1 MGNRFEI
8 YESLINRK
16 ISEEINSKIE
26 NRSIHKEKLE
36 PATSGSIIAS
46 YIKTIV
52 EKGLRHYKSSNE
64 DLTKQ
69 IDITNQI
76 IEIFSKLVDE
86 SELEK
91 YMITEDNI
99 LKAIGDKLASKESL
113 LSRIPQTSVA
123 NSSLFT
129 GGMHEPPVYAELKR
143 EIASAD
149 RIDLLVSFI
158 KFSGLRLIYDDLK
171 EHTKTKKLRVIT
183 TSYMGASD
191 LKAIH
196 ELAKLPNTEV
206 KVSYDT
212 NRTRLHAKAYYFH
225 RDTGFST
232 AYIGSSNL
240 SKAALSEGTEW
251 NLKVSEYTSPDII
264 NKYRITFETYWNLQE
279 FQNFDPNNI
288 LDVQRLKIALSGE
301 KESTETNNYF
311 FDLMPYAYQ
320 QEILD
325 KLEIEREVYD
335 SYKNLIVAATGTGK
349 TMVSAF
355 DFKRFYSVKPSARLL
370 FLAHR
375 EEILSQS
382 VMAFRGV
389 LKDANFGEL
398 WVGNNKPSIFNNV
411 FASIQTLNSNDQY
424 LNFSSDYFDYI
435 VLDESH
441 HTSASS
447 YRKILKHFRPKI
459 LLGLT
464 ATPERLDGE
473 DILEYFN
480 DRIAYEI
487 RLREAIERNLL
498 CPFHYFGVS
507 ENTDISNVKWQN
519 GRYDT
524 DGLNEQYI
532 GNIARDRGIINAID
546 RYVTSRDDIK
556 GLGFC
561 VSKKHARYMANSF
574 TEKGLPSISLD
585 SDSND
590 EIRKGAKGKL
600 ISGEIR
606 FIFVVDLYNE
616 GVDIPQVNTVLF
628 LRPTESATIFIQQLG
643 RGLRL
648 HDSKDVLTVLDFIG
662 QGRKEYNYQ
671 VKFQSM
677 VGKIHHSIDREITQD
692 FPTLPKTCFIQLEK
706 VAKNI
711 ILENISSSYSNKAN
725 LKRMVDEFPLVCS
738 LPFNLIN
745 FLEHN
750 NLSPQI
756 LYKSSTLWELTKSQ
770 KTTISVFDDIRIL
783 KNAFIKVSK
792 INDFELLKFLYDYL
806 SNPISLIS
814 EIDKRRLLMFY
825 YTMFQNEP
833 KINLEEIFK
842 NMMVNNVFLY
852 NELKDLIKYNMRKI
866 DHMPKRLP
874 ISVEV
879 PLELHAAYSTDQILA
894 ALGVHTVERK
904 MPFREGVKYIEDLNL
919 DVFFITL
926 NKSDKLFKESTM
938 YEDYAINEELFH
950 WQSQSRTTIT
960 SATGK
965 RYINVKEN
973 KSKVLL
979 LVREEKSD
987 IYGVTET
994 YKCLGLATYVS
1005 HEGSSPISI
1014 IYKLNEKMPMH
1025 ILRASNQVV
1034 NI

>member
-1 MGNRFEI
+1 MGKNIEV
-8 YESLINRK
+8 YESLINK
-16 ISEEINSKIE
+16 ILSNELNQKANS
-26 NRSIHKEKLE
+26 NSIYKEKLE
-36 PATSGSIIAS
+36 PGTSGSIIAS
-46 YIKTIV
+46 YIKMIV
-52 EKGLRHYKSSNE
+52 EKGLRHYKSDND
-64 DLTKQ
+64 DLSKQ
-69 IDITNQI
+69 IEITNKI
-76 IEIFSKLVDE
+76 IENLSVLVEE

-91 YMITEDNI
+91 YSLTEEYM
-99 LKAIGDKLASKESL
+99 LKAIGDKLAAKDNIKQWL
-113 LSRIPQTSVA
+113 PQTSVA
-123 NSSLFT
+123 SSSLFT
-129 GGMHEPPVYAELKR
+129 GAIHEPPVYAELKR

-171 EHTKTKKLRVIT
+171 EHTKSKKLRVIT

-191 LKAIH
+191 LKAIQ
-196 ELAKLPNTEV
+196 ELAKLQNTEV

-225 RDTGFST
+225 RNTGFST

-240 SKAALSEGTEW
+240 SQAALSEGTEW
-251 NLKVSEYTSPDII
+251 NMKVSEYTSAEII
-264 NKYRITFETYWNLQE
+264 NKYRVTFETYWNLNE
-279 FQNFDPNNI
+279 FQVFNPDNL
-288 LDVQRLKIALSGE
+288 LDVQKLKHALSNE
-301 KESTETNNYF
+301 KHEEKSNEYF
-311 FDLMPYAYQ
+311 FDLVPYAYQ

-325 KLEIEREVYD
+325 RLEIEREVYN
-335 SYKNLIVAATGTGK
+335 SYYNLIVAATGTGK

-355 DFKRFYSVKPSARLL
+355 DFKNFYKDNPSAKLL

-398 WVGNNKPSIFNNV
+398 WVGNHRPSIFNHV
-411 FASIQTLNSNDQY
+411 FASIQTLNSNEQY
-424 LNFSSDYFDYI
+424 KEFACDYFDYI

-441 HTSASS
+441 HTTASS
-447 YRKILKHFRPKI
+447 YRKILSHFEPKI
-459 LLGLT
+459 MLGLT

-473 DILEYFN
+473 DILEFFN
-480 DRIAYEI
+480 HRIAYEI

-507 ENTDISNVKWQN
+507 ETVDLSNVKWQN

-524 DGLNEQYI
+524 LELSDKYI
-532 GNIARDRGIINAID
+532 GNLARDIGIVSAID
-546 RYVTSRDDIK
+546 RYVTSRNSIK

-561 VSKKHARYMANSF
+561 VSKEHARYMANSF
-574 TEKGLPSISLD
+574 NEKGISSISLD
-585 SDSND
+585 SDSSD
-590 EIRKGAKGKL
+590 EVRRGAKDKL
-600 ISGEIR
+600 ISGDIK

-616 GVDIPQVNTVLF
+616 GVDIPQINTVLF
-628 LRPTESATIFIQQLG
+628 LRPTESATLFIQQLG

-648 HDSKDVLTVLDFIG
+648 HESKDVLTVLDFIG

-677 VGKIHHSIDREITQD
+677 IGRLHHSIDKEINQD

-706 VAKNI
+706 VARDI
-711 ILENISSSYSNKAN
+711 ILDNISSSYCNKN
-725 LKRMVDEFPLVCS
+725 KLKQMVNAFPLVCS

-745 FLEHN
+745 FLEHY
-750 NLSPQI
+750 NLTPQV
-756 LYKSSTLWELTKSQ
+756 LYKASTLSELSSSYEASSSIFDNIKVLKS
-770 KTTISVFDDIRIL
+770 SFM
-783 KNAFIKVSK
+783 KVSK
-792 INDFELLKFLYDYL
+792 INDYGWLNFLDEFLASPDKILLEK
-806 SNPISLIS
+806 
-814 EIDKRRLLMFY
+814 DKRRLLMLY

-833 KINLEEIFK
+833 EQDIVE
-842 NMMVNNVFLY
+842 VFQSMKQNKALY
-852 NELKDLIKYNMRKI
+852 EELKDLVKYNLSKI
-866 DHMPKRLP
+866 DHLP
-874 ISVEV
+874 NIINISDDV
-879 PLELHAAYSTDQILA
+879 PLELHASYSTDQVLS
-894 ALGVHTVERK
+894 ALGVHTTDK
-904 MPFREGVKYIEDLNL
+904 KAPFREGVKYIEELNL

-950 WQSQSRTTIT
+950 WQSQSRTTVN
-960 SATGK
+960 SSTGR
-965 RYINVKEN
+965 RYINMKKN

-987 IYGVTET
+987 SYGATET
-994 YKCLGLATYVS
+994 FKCLGLASYVS
-1005 HEGSSPISI
+1005 HEGSAPISI
-1014 IYKLNEKMPMH
+1014 IYKLESKMPMN
-1025 ILRASNQVV
+1025 ILRSSNQVV